1 VYSGGGRICGARAV
15 IATLISIPAIGEK
28 TFTARMG
35 CHRRHFHRRLP
46 HERRVEG
53 LLAVVS
59 KGAER
64 PKAVN
69 GWT

>member
-1 VYSGGGRICGARAV
+1 VIQAAGAFVALEPV
-15 IATLISIPAIGEK
+15 IATLISIPVIGEK

-35 CHRRHFHRRLP
+35 CHRRHFQRRLL

-53 LLAVVS
+53 LMAAVS